1 MLTGIKKNN
10 IANMTMGILLLVI
23 SLNILVPELII
34 NAPESFIHL
43 TATTFPLMFVFGP
56 LMYFYTLFKTNKI
69 THLKKSDVLHV
80 VPALICLL
88 LVTPFLFQ
96 PASVKLDFFEQC
108 STEGLPTILVIGW
121 LIECMHIITY
131 LLLASLEI
139 LRFHKSI
146 KTQRSNV
153 DTVNLRWLFKLLITN
168 ELVWWAY
175 VGIFILYLMGA
186 GKEGFMASYYIFSY
200 LTSGMVYVIGYAALK
215 HPEIY
220 QHDVK
225 EKKYEKS
232 GLTEQIAAQYYQ
244 DLVNFMNLNKPYQK
258 NDLTLNQLADLLGI
272 HPNHLSQVINEFS
285 HKNFF
290 DFINHYRIEAA
301 KEMLSEP
308 DQDNTIIEIAYA
320 VGFNT
325 KSTFNA
331 AFKKNTGTTPSVFKR
346 SHNSKVG
353 QTAISS

>member
-1 MLTGIKKNN
+1 
-10 IANMTMGILLLVI
+10 
-23 SLNILVPELII
+23 
-34 NAPESFIHL
+34 
-43 TATTFPLMFVFGP
+43 
-56 LMYFYTLFKTNKI
+56 
-69 THLKKSDVLHV
+69 
-80 VPALICLL
+80 
-88 LVTPFLFQ
+88 
-96 PASVKLDFFEQC
+96 
-108 STEGLPTILVIGW
+108 
-121 LIECMHIITY
+121 
-131 LLLASLEI
+131 
-139 LRFHKSI
+139 
-146 KTQRSNV
+146 
-153 DTVNLRWLFKLLITN
+153 
-168 ELVWWAY
+168 
-175 VGIFILYLMGA
+175 
-186 GKEGFMASYYIFSY
+186 
-200 LTSGMVYVIGYAALK
+200 
-215 HPEIY
+215 
-220 QHDVK
+220 
-225 EKKYEKS
+225 
-232 GLTEQIAAQYYQ
+232 
-244 DLVNFMNLNKPYQK
+244 MNLNKPYQK